1 MVADNLMKV
10 LLINDR
16 EEGGGAEIVYRQT
29 YKLLQSASAITS
41 VRKSSPYAGPLSALV
56 SLFGLFN
63 FLYSIRLIWI
73 MVTYRPDVVHI
84 HNYIYNASPLTLL
97 VLGVWKRT
105 MGFCVIHTA
114 HDFHLL
120 CPNTGF
126 IRYKTAGRLE
136 SCCRCVEDNRWT
148 NVVKYNCDRR
158 GIVVSMVRLVRH
170 QVCYRWLHLERTMDR
185 IICPSEFLATQIQRV
200 YPDLNV
206 VVLRNPAFV
215 GETSMI
221 MSKKDKAELNVLGYF
236 GRLQPEKGIYQFIEN
251 DFDVSLYSTFLIY
264 GDGPEEHKIK
274 KLISNKG
281 FDENIQLMG
290 SVPYEEITLAMNSVD
305 AVVLPSICHENC
317 PLVVCDALKLG
328 KKIVSSSPG
337 GVAELLKM
345 RKEGN
350 MAFLDVETYQ
360 EELVAVYGDAVTSVR
375 MAKSGL

>member
-1 MVADNLMKV
+1 MKI
-10 LLINDR
+10 LLINDW
-16 EEGGGAEIVYRQT
+16 EEGGGAEIVFRQT
-29 YKLLQSASAITS
+29 YKLLQSASAIAS
-41 VRKSSPYAGPLSALV
+41 VRKSSPYAGRLGRLV
-56 SLFGLFN
+56 GLLGLFN
-63 FLYSIRLIWI
+63 LLYSIRMTWI
-73 MVTYRPDVVHI
+73 ILTYRPDVVHI

-97 VLGVWKRT
+97 VLGVWKRA
-105 MGFCVIHTA
+105 MRFCVIHTA

-126 IRYKTAGRLE
+126 IRYKASGRLE

-158 GIVVSMVRLVRH
+158 GIIVSMIRLVRH

-206 VVLRNPAFV
+206 VVVRNPAFV
-215 GETSMI
+215 GEPSTI
-221 MSKKDKAELNVLGYF
+221 MSKKEKDELSVLGYF

-251 DFDVSLYSTFLIY
+251 DFDVSLYPTFLIY

-274 KLISNKG
+274 ELISNKG
-281 FDENIQLMG
+281 FGKNIQLMG
-290 SVPYEEITLAMNSVD
+290 SVPYEEIAPAMSSVD

-328 KKIVSSSPG
+328 KKVVSSSPG
-337 GVAELLKM
+337 GIAELLKE

-350 MAFLDVETYQ
+350 MAFLDVKTYK
-360 EELVAVYGDAVTSVR
+360 EELIAVYRDAVTSVR
-375 MAKSGL
+375 VATSGL